1 MVTETVII
9 EHVFSLRHLVNSFT
23 DVSFLMVTNG
33 EKDFW
38 ATGIF
43 FWRNTTSSH
52 WDKLEAVA
60 QNQSLNNNSR
70 G

>member
-1 MVTETVII
+1 MCQKHKTSINQKLVTETVII
-9 EHVFSLRHLVNSFT
+9 EHVFSLRCLVNSFT

-43 FWRNTTSSH
+43 F
-52 WDKLEAVA
+52 LE
-60 QNQSLNNNSR
+60 QHHK
-70 G
+70 